1 MYVIAVLTR
10 LLRKAHALK
19 FSDGSVPAILLYYRS
34 EALPLPMSVVRLS
47 LRPRAV
53 CGRLPVCGHAAP
65 VCGVPVCGVP
75 VGQLTSKACLL
86 HINLAS
92 KVSALPPCKRRP

>member
-47 LRPRAV
+47 LRPHVRCV
-53 CGRLPVCGHAAP
+53 AAFLCVVMP
-65 VCGVPVCGVP
+65 LLCV
-75 VGQLTSKACLL
+75 ACRCV
-86 HINLAS
+86 ACRW
-92 KVSALPPCKRRP
+92 VS